1 MSRTY
6 FIFNFLDSISLY
18 TKKALVTYLEEHVY
32 FFSTLYI
39 FLFNAVSDLI
49 PRLETRNCIYLSPNL
64 SKNHL
69 SLSGFLTNCLENEGF
84 DFFDHISP
92 IPRFDFNGDGHLIY
106 FLKDGC
112 GVRENRKLEDILAC
126 ILII

>member
-6 FIFNFLDSISLY
+6 FIFNFLDSILLY

-64 SKNHL
+64 SKNYL
-69 SLSGFLTNCLENEGF
+69 SLSVWFSNELSRKRRLLFFRPYLTYSAIRL
-84 DFFDHISP
+84 
-92 IPRFDFNGDGHLIY
+92 
-106 FLKDGC
+106 
-112 GVRENRKLEDILAC
+112 
-126 ILII
+126 